1 MSAYLIAEVDV
12 TDPLRY
18 DEYRRLSSLA
28 IAAHGAKVLVRGG
41 AVTTL
46 EGDWSPKRVVVLEF
60 ADADSARRFY
70 ASVEYSAARSA
81 REGAASMRMIVVE
94 GIA

>member
-1 MSAYLIAEVDV
+1 MSAYLITEVDV

-18 DEYRRLSSLA
+18 EEYKRLSSLA
-28 IAAHGAKVLVRGG
+28 IATHGAKVLVRGG

-60 ADADSARRFY
+60 PNADAARSFY
-70 ASVEYSAARSA
+70 ASAEYSAARSA
-81 REGAASMRMIVVE
+81 RQGAASMRMIIVE
-94 GIA
+94 GVA

>member
-12 TDPLRY
+12 TDALRY
-18 DEYRRLSSLA
+18 EDYKRLSSLA

-60 ADADSARRFY
+60 ADADAARAFSAS
-70 ASVEYSAARSA
+70 AEYSAARNA
-81 REGAASMRMIVVE
+81 RQGAASMRMIVVE
-94 GIA
+94 GVA